1 MTRQAVSPD
10 AGTWPRIP
18 TADIPPDWLDALG
31 SKMGRLTEEMIDAVQ
46 WGVPEYARP
55 LNDTYR
61 TSVRSAVTQAV
72 HGFLHRITNPGG
84 SPDQTAH
91 LFRNIGRSEAAEG
104 RSLEPLQAALRIG
117 ARVAWRRL
125 GERAASG
132 DVDGTILAQVG
143 EAIFLYLDELA
154 CACSEGFAEATAQ
167 VAGELERRKTR
178 LLELIVVDPPASHDA
193 IADLAQAAR
202 WPLPRQVAA
211 IALEHRDPDYNGPF
225 PALPPDALIDLARR
239 DPRALVPDPDGPG
252 RAQAVERGLRGWTGA
267 IGPAVPLAQASRS
280 LRWAQRALT
289 LGRRG
294 IVPAPGGV
302 IRCAEQLPTLVILAD
317 EELASTLVATR
328 LAPLRQV
335 RPAQQEPLALTLLC
349 WLQCGGNAREVARRL
364 HIHPQTAR
372 YRMRQLQS
380 LFGDELHEADVRFA
394 LEIALR
400 AQRLTGRQG
409 AATPAKAQARAQ
421 LNGHGTAGAAARQPA
436 FG

>member
-10 AGTWPRIP
+10 TGTWPRIP

-31 SKMGRLTEEMIDAVQ
+31 GKMGQLTQEMIDAVQ

-72 HGFLHRITNPGG
+72 QGFLHRITKPGG

-125 GERAASG
+125 GERAAEG
-132 DVDGTILAQVG
+132 EVDGTILAQVG

-211 IALEHRDPDYNGPF
+211 IALEHRDPDYSGPF

-267 IGPAVPLAQASRS
+267 IGPAVPLGQASRS
-280 LRWAQRALT
+280 LRWAQQALA
-289 LGRRG
+289 LGGRG

-302 IRCAEQLPTLVILAD
+302 IRCADQLPTLVILAD
-317 EELASTLVATR
+317 EELASTLVAAR
-328 LAPLRQV
+328 LAPLQRV
-335 RPAQQEPLALTLLC
+335 RPAQQEPLAQTLLC
-349 WLQCGGNAREVARRL
+349 WLQSGGNAREVARRL

-372 YRMRQLQS
+372 YRMRQLQL

-400 AQRLTGRQG
+400 AQRLAGQG
-409 AATPAKAQARAQ
+409 AAPVRAP
-421 LNGHGTAGAAARQPA
+421 LDDRETAGAAARQPA
-436 FG
+436 SG